1 MEKRIG
7 LISGNGEFPL
17 VFVDKLKSQ
26 GIGVFVCAFK
36 GETDTVIEDLA
47 DDVNWIYV
55 GQIKKIIKYFQ
66 KNKISQAVMLGG
78 IKKTRLFFDVRPDG
92 LAIKTLAKLKNT
104 HDDNLLKAFASIM
117 EDNGIAIKSSWDF
130 MPDFLAK
137 KGIWTKKKPTKDN
150 LKDIWLGYKTAKQI
164 GSLDIG
170 QTIVAAG
177 GSVVAVEAVEGT
189 DEAIKRGGSLSNK
202 GGVVV
207 KVSKPNQD
215 LRFDI
220 PAIGPD
226 TMHNMKEAGLS
237 VLAVEAQ
244 RTNIL
249 DFDKVVKL
257 ADEFKIS
264 ILAVDDDFFRE
275 KGFDE

>member
-1 MEKRIG
+1 MKKRIG

-17 VFVDKLKSQ
+17 VFVEKLKSQ
-26 GIGVFVCAFK
+26 GFSVFVCAFK
-36 GETDTVIEDLA
+36 GETDPVIEEFA
-47 DDVNWIYV
+47 QDVSWVYV
-55 GQIKKIIKYFQ
+55 GQIKKIIKYFN
-66 KNKISQAVMLGG
+66 KNDISQAVMLGG
-78 IKKTRLFFDVRPDG
+78 IKKTRLFFDVRPDS

-104 HDDNLLKAFASIM
+104 HDDNLLKTFASIM
-117 EDNGIAIKSSWDF
+117 EDNGIAIKSSWEF
-130 MPDFLAK
+130 IPDLLAK
-137 KGIWTKKKPTKDN
+137 KGIWTKRKPTKDN
-150 LKDIWLGYKTAKQI
+150 FKDIWLGYKTAKQI

-170 QTIVAAG
+170 QTIITAG

-189 DEAIKRGGSLSNK
+189 DEAIKRGGILSNK

-220 PAIGPD
+220 PAIGPG
-226 TMHNMKEAGLS
+226 TMHTMKEAGIN
-237 VLAVEAQ
+237 VLAVESK

-264 ILAVDDDFFRE
+264 IIAVDDDFFRE
-275 KGFDE
+275 KGFE